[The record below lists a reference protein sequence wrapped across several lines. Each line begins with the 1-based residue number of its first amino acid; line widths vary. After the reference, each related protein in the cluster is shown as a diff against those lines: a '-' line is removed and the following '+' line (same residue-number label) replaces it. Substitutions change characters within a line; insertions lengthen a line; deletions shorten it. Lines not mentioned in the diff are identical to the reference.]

1 MQKQLKIGLI
11 GVGVVGSAVAKILQQ
26 NKDIITARTGVEII
40 IKKGIVKNVS
50 KHKDA
55 IIPLSDNADEVLYD
69 NEIDVI
75 VELMGGVE
83 YAYNIAK
90 IALSQHKA
98 FVTANK
104 AMLAY
109 HRYELEQ
116 LAKTPIGFEASVCGG
131 IPIIKALKEGLS
143 ANHILAIRGILNG
156 TSNYIL
162 SKMCNEGWDFA
173 RALKQAQNLGYAEA
187 DPTLDIN
194 GTDAAHKLLILA
206 SLAYGIDSR
215 PEEILIE
222 GIENLAKED
231 IEFAREFGYTI
242 KLLGIAKKRGEQ
254 IELRIHPVMLNSQML
269 LAKVDGVM
277 NAISVVG
284 DSVGESVYYGA
295 GAGGEATASSVI
307 SDLIQIARGK
317 ITQEND
323 ENASQNMR
331 ENMRG
336 NMLGFHISQPL
347 SIIPKEQILSSY
359 YVRILAIDTYGVL
372 EKIASVLSRNHIS
385 ISTFLQ
391 KPSDDGE
398 NFGEDFSE
406 NFGEDFAKA
415 DFDNQNV
422 KNNKNQKAKIL
433 LSTHTTTESAIK
445 NAIIELEALEVVLS
459 KPIIIRIEEA

>member
-11 GVGVVGSAVAKILQQ
+11 GVGVVGGAVAKILQQ
-26 NKDIITARTGVEII
+26 NKKIITARTGVEIV
-40 IKKGIVKNVS
+40 IKKGIVKDLS

-55 IIPLSDNADEVLYD
+55 TIPLSDNADEVLYD

-75 VELMGGVE
+75 VELMGGVQD
-83 YAYNIAK
+83 AYNIAK
-90 IALSQHKA
+90 IALNQHKA

-131 IPIIKALKEGLS
+131 IPIIKALKDGLS

-254 IELRIHPVMLNSQML
+254 IELRIRPVMINSQML

-307 SDLIQIARGK
+307 SDLIEIARGK
-317 ITQEND
+317 IAQGN
-323 ENASQNMR
+323 S
-331 ENMRG
+331 G
-336 NMLGFHISQPL
+336 NMLGFHTSQPL
-347 SIIPKEQILSSY
+347 SIIPKEQIQSSY
-359 YVRILAIDTYGVL
+359 YMRILAIDTYGVL

-391 KPSDDGE
+391 KPSECGE
-398 NFGEDFSE
+398 NIA
-406 NFGEDFAKA
+406 NA
-415 DFDNQNV
+415 DFDNQNI
-422 KNNKNQKAKIL
+422 KNDINQKAKIL
-433 LSTHTTTESAIK
+433 LSTHTTTESAIQ

>member
-26 NKDIITARTGVEII
+26 NQKIITARTGVEII
-40 IKKGIVKNVS
+40 IKKGIVKDLS

-75 VELMGGVE
+75 VELMGGVQD
-83 YAYNIAK
+83 AYNIAK

-131 IPIIKALKEGLS
+131 IPIIKALKDGLS

-162 SKMCNEGWDFA
+162 SKMCNEGWDFT

-231 IEFAREFGYTI
+231 IEFASEFDYTI

-254 IELRIHPVMLNSQML
+254 IELRIHPAMIKSQML

-307 SDLIQIARGK
+307 SDLIEIARGK
-317 ITQEND
+317 IAQGN
-323 ENASQNMR
+323 S
-331 ENMRG
+331 G
-336 NMLGFHISQPL
+336 NMLGFHTSQPL
-347 SIIPKEQILSSY
+347 SIIPKEQIQSSY
-359 YVRILAIDTYGVL
+359 YMRILAIDTYGVL

-391 KPSDDGE
+391 KPSECGE
-398 NFGEDFSE
+398 YIAN
-406 NFGEDFAKA
+406 A

-422 KNNKNQKAKIL
+422 KNDTNQKAKIL
-433 LSTHTTTESAIK
+433 LSTHTTTESAIQ

>member
-26 NKDIITARTGVEII
+26 NQKIITARTGVEII
-40 IKKGIVKNVS
+40 IKKGIVKDLS

-75 VELMGGVE
+75 VELMGGVQD
-83 YAYNIAK
+83 AYNIAK

-131 IPIIKALKEGLS
+131 IPIIKALKDGLS

-162 SKMCNEGWDFA
+162 SKMCNEGWDFT

-231 IEFAREFGYTI
+231 IEFASEFGYTI

-254 IELRIHPVMLNSQML
+254 IELRIHPAMIKSQML

-307 SDLIQIARGK
+307 SDLIEIARGK
-317 ITQEND
+317 IAQGN
-323 ENASQNMR
+323 S
-331 ENMRG
+331 G
-336 NMLGFHISQPL
+336 NMLGFHTSQPL
-347 SIIPKEQILSSY
+347 SIIPKEQIQSSY
-359 YVRILAIDTYGVL
+359 YMRILAIDTYGVL

-391 KPSDDGE
+391 KPSECGE
-398 NFGEDFSE
+398 YIAN
-406 NFGEDFAKA
+406 A

-422 KNNKNQKAKIL
+422 KNDINQKAKIL
-433 LSTHTTTESAIK
+433 LSTHTTTESAIQ

>member
-11 GVGVVGSAVAKILQQ
+11 GVGVVGGAVAKILQQ
-26 NKDIITARTGVEII
+26 NKKIITARTGVEIV
-40 IKKGIVKNVS
+40 IKKGIVKNLS

-55 IIPLSDNADEVLYD
+55 TIPLSDNADEVLYD

-75 VELMGGVE
+75 VELMGGVQD
-83 YAYNIAK
+83 AYNIAK

-131 IPIIKALKEGLS
+131 IPIIKALKDGLS

-162 SKMCNEGWDFA
+162 SKMCNEGWDFT

-254 IELRIHPVMLNSQML
+254 IELRIHPAMIKSQML

-307 SDLIQIARGK
+307 SDLIEIARGK
-317 ITQEND
+317 IAQGN
-323 ENASQNMR
+323 S
-331 ENMRG
+331 G
-336 NMLGFHISQPL
+336 NMLGFHTSQPL
-347 SIIPKEQILSSY
+347 SIIPKEQIQSSY
-359 YVRILAIDTYGVL
+359 YMRILAIDTYGVL

-391 KPSDDGE
+391 KPSE
-398 NFGEDFSE
+398 CGEDIA
-406 NFGEDFAKA
+406 NA

-422 KNNKNQKAKIL
+422 KNDINQKAKIL
-433 LSTHTTTESAIK
+433 LSTHTTTESAIQ
-445 NAIIELEALEVVLS
+445 NAIIKLEALEVVLS

>member
-26 NKDIITARTGVEII
+26 NQKIITARTGVEIV
-40 IKKGIVKNVS
+40 IKKGIVKDLS

-75 VELMGGVE
+75 VELMGGVQD
-83 YAYNIAK
+83 AYNIAK

-131 IPIIKALKEGLS
+131 IPIIKALKDGLS

-162 SKMCNEGWDFA
+162 SKMCNEGWDFT

-231 IEFAREFGYTI
+231 IEFASEFGYTI

-254 IELRIHPVMLNSQML
+254 IELRIHPAMIKSQML

-307 SDLIQIARGK
+307 SDLIEIARGK
-317 ITQEND
+317 IAQGN
-323 ENASQNMR
+323 S
-331 ENMRG
+331 G
-336 NMLGFHISQPL
+336 NMLGFHTSQPL
-347 SIIPKEQILSSY
+347 SIIPKEQIQSSY
-359 YVRILAIDTYGVL
+359 YMRILAIDTYGVL

-391 KPSDDGE
+391 KPSECGE
-398 NFGEDFSE
+398 YIAN
-406 NFGEDFAKA
+406 A

-422 KNNKNQKAKIL
+422 KNDINQKAKIL
-433 LSTHTTTESAIK
+433 LSTHTTTESAIQ